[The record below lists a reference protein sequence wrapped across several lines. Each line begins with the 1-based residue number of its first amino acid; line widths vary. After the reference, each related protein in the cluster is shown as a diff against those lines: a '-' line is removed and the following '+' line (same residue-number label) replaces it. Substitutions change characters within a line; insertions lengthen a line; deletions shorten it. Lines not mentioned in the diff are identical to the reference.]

1 MTISPINESG
11 MTFGPYPD
19 GRCFYIEKSRTYADL
34 KQGVP
39 IAEFL
44 LLRDHDG
51 KPPIIWV
58 VEAKSSAPKPASLQQ
73 FDEYI
78 LKIREKLVNAFS
90 LGWASCLNRHR
101 EAEEELPSPFKS
113 LDLSQTGVRFVL
125 VISGHKE
132 SWLPPIQDALK
143 YELHSTIKTWCL
155 GPTSV
160 AVMNEELAMQHG
172 LILPAQQGPITGEAT
187 GLG

>member
-1 MTISPINESG
+1 MTISTINESG
-11 MTFGPYPD
+11 MIFGPYPD

-34 KQGVP
+34 KPGVP

-44 LLRDHDG
+44 LLRDRDG

-58 VEAKSSAPKPASLQQ
+58 VEAKSSAPKPESLQR

-90 LGWASCLNRHR
+90 LGWACCLKRHQDI
-101 EAEEELPSPFKS
+101 EAELPSPFKS

-125 VISGHKE
+125 VINGHKE

-143 YELHSTIKTWCL
+143 NELHSTIKTWRL

-160 AVMNEELAMQHG
+160 AVMNEELAMRHG
-172 LILPAQQGPITGEAT
+172 LILPAQQGPITDDAT
-187 GLG
+187 GPG